1 MSTHARGAT
10 DSVSVAR
17 LGLYGTIGTAIIGAV
32 ATVLVGVI
40 PNLWSHAPEPATEK
54 SDLVSFNQLQLNGT
68 GGVTVSGSTENDV
81 KATGVVVSIGPK
93 PEGGYWSGFGKVENQ
108 QWQADVATEPPWQNY
123 QIKAAYYYG
132 SLDAPAPAPG
142 SPKPKVTTEPARPAG
157 RLVPETASENVLM
170 FAFQPPPTTSPAPVP
185 DELMHCVEQF
195 GPKCFDGPEFGPTS
209 VYPPAS

>member
-108 QWQADVATEPPWQNY
+108 QWQADVATEPPGQET
-123 QIKAAYYYG
+123 QIKDAYYYA
-132 SLDAPAPAPG
+132 SLDAPAPG